1 MKNLR
6 NLLAL
11 VSLLISTFQASKA
24 ENLTERLKNTI
35 EKQGI
40 QKGIR
45 LYKLLKNDVN
55 FNLLEKTLDDLGYQ
69 LLNDGNTKEAIK
81 IFKLNQGEFPNSEI
95 ANASLASAYTV
106 SGKVNKARRYFDKS
120 LKNNSLN
127 VQSETLGN
135 QKAGFVTFRLT
146 GFEGAKKVALI
157 GNFNHFQNDKNLFHK
172 TENGVWECQ
181 IKLPK
186 GTFYYQFSIDDNL
199 NINDPG
205 NKISFQP
212 LTDWN
217 SVVVVN

>member
-11 VSLLISTFQASKA
+11 LVLISTFQPSKA
-24 ENLTERLKNTI
+24 ENLTERLRNTI
-35 EKQGI
+35 EKKGI
-40 QKGIR
+40 QEGIR
-45 LYKLLKNDVN
+45 LYKSLKNEVN
-55 FNLLEKTLDDLGYQ
+55 FSLLEKTLDDLGYQ

-81 IFKLNQGEFPNSEI
+81 IFRLNQREFPNSEI

-106 SGKVNKARRYFDKS
+106 FGKVNKSHRYFDKT
-120 LKNNSLN
+120 LKMNPLN

-135 QKAGFVTFRLT
+135 QKSGFVTFRLM
-146 GFEGAKKVALI
+146 GFEKAEKVALI
-157 GNFNHFQNDKNLFHK
+157 GNFNHFQNDRNLFYK
-172 TENGVWECQ
+172 TENGVWECK

-186 GTFYYQFSIDDNL
+186 GTFYYQFLIEDTL

-212 LTDWN
+212 LDDWN
-217 SVVVVN
+217 SVVVIN

>member
-6 NLLAL
+6 NLLTL
-11 VSLLISTFQASKA
+11 IFLISIFQTSKA
-24 ENLTERLKNTI
+24 ENLTERLRKTI

-40 QKGIR
+40 QKGIS
-45 LYKLLKNDVN
+45 LYKLLKNDIN
-55 FNLLEKTLDDLGYQ
+55 FKLLEKTLDDLGYQ

-81 IFKLNQGEFPNSEI
+81 IFKLNQKEFPHSEV

-106 SGKVNKARRYFDKS
+106 FGQVYKARRYFDKS
-120 LKNNSLN
+120 LKVNALN

-135 QKAGFVTFRLT
+135 QKSGFVTFRLT
-146 GFEGAKKVALI
+146 GFENAEKVALI

-172 TENGVWECQ
+172 TEDGVWECK

-186 GTFYYQFSIDDNL
+186 GTFYYQFLIDNNL
-199 NINDPG
+199 TINDPG
-205 NKISFQP
+205 NRISFQP
-212 LTDWN
+212 LADWN

>member
-6 NLLAL
+6 NVLTLL
-11 VSLLISTFQASKA
+11 LLISTFQTLKA
-24 ENLTERLKNTI
+24 ENLTEKLRNTI
-35 EKQGI
+35 EKKGIQQGI
-40 QKGIR
+40 K
-45 LYKLLKNDVN
+45 LYKLLKNEVS
-55 FNLLEKTLDDLGYQ
+55 FSLLEKTLDDLGYQ

-81 IFKLNQGEFPNSEI
+81 IFKLNQKEFPNSEM

-106 SGKVNKARRYFDKS
+106 FGKVNKARKYFDKS
-120 LKNNSLN
+120 LKMNPLN

-135 QKAGFVTFRLT
+135 QKSGFVIFRLT
-146 GFEGAKKVALI
+146 GFEKAGKVALI
-157 GNFNHFQNDKNLFHK
+157 GNFNHFQNDKNLFCK
-172 TENGVWECQ
+172 TENGVWECK

-186 GTFYYQFSIDDNL
+186 GTFYYQFLIEDTL

-212 LTDWN
+212 LADWN

>member
-11 VSLLISTFQASKA
+11 LVLILTFQTSKA
-24 ENLTERLKNTI
+24 ENLTERLRNTI
-35 EKQGI
+35 EKKGI
-40 QKGIR
+40 QEGIK
-45 LYKLLKNDVN
+45 LYKSLKNEVN

-81 IFKLNQGEFPNSEI
+81 IFKLNQKEFPNSEV

-106 SGKVNKARRYFDKS
+106 YGKVNKAHHYFDKS
-120 LKNNSLN
+120 LKMNPLN

-135 QKAGFVTFRLT
+135 QKSGYVTFRLM
-146 GFEGAKKVALI
+146 GFEKAEKVALI
-157 GNFNHFQNDKNLFHK
+157 GNFNYFQNDKNLFHK
-172 TENGVWECQ
+172 TENGVWECK

-186 GTFYYQFSIDDNL
+186 GTFYYQFLIEDTL

-212 LTDWN
+212 LDDWN
-217 SVVVVN
+217 SVVVIN

>member
-6 NLLAL
+6 NLLASL
-11 VSLLISTFQASKA
+11 LLLISTFQISKA
-24 ENLTERLKNTI
+24 ENLTEKLKKTI
-35 EKQGI
+35 EKQGV
-40 QKGIR
+40 QQGIK
-45 LYKLLKNDVN
+45 LYKILKNDIN
-55 FNLLEKTLDDLGYQ
+55 FKLLEKTLDDLGYQ

-81 IFKLNQGEFPNSEI
+81 IFKLNQREFPQSEM

-106 SGKVNKARRYFDKS
+106 FGKVDKAHRYFDKS
-120 LKNNSLN
+120 LKMNPLN

-135 QKAGFVTFRLT
+135 QKSGFVTFRLM
-146 GFEGAKKVALI
+146 GFENAEKVALI
-157 GNFNHFQNDKNLFHK
+157 GNFNYFQNDKNLFHK
-172 TENGVWECQ
+172 TENGVWECE

-186 GTFYYQFSIDDNL
+186 GTFYYQFLIEDTL

-212 LTDWN
+212 LADWN